1 MSKRKYTQTESSSDG
16 SGSVSSEEDSED
28 SEPAPKK
35 IKRSSASQIRSRL
48 KDRVKKDINCLPY
61 GDMVLYL
68 NIPATRQGNLVL
80 LHSMMPARQLLAALK
95 GIQKHHPCRDP
106 RLDERI
112 DEVKRAAVLMQG
124 TSVG

>member
-16 SGSVSSEEDSED
+16 SGSVSSEEDSEDSED

-80 LHSMMPARQLLAALK
+80 LHSMMPARQLN
-95 GIQKHHPCRDP
+95 
-106 RLDERI
+106 
-112 DEVKRAAVLMQG
+112 
-124 TSVG
+124 